1 MHHTWNA
8 LIINKES
15 GLVRMF
21 QAEESLPQYMMKAY
35 ATLQYAVSQGLV
47 DPSGADVTNL
57 RARLRVMSE
66 RS

>member
-21 QAEESLPQYMMKAY
+21 QAEESLPP
-35 ATLQYAVSQGLV
+35 VHDEGLRDV
-47 DPSGADVTNL
+47 AIRGFSGVG
-57 RARLRVMSE
+57 
-66 RS
+66 